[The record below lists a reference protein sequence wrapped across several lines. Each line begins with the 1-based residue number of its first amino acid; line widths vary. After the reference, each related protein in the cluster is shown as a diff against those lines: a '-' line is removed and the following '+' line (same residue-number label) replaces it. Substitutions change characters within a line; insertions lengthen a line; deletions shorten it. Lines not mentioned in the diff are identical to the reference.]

1 MRCLK
6 CANELKKEDIGV
18 VNHYLI
24 TPNKILFEKREL
36 HCPLCGYIL
45 ARKEFNKELR
55 RGAPDEANES

>member
-1 MRCLK
+1 MRCTR

-36 HCPLCGYIL
+36 YCPICGYIL
-45 ARKEFNKELR
+45 ARKEFNKELV
-55 RGAPDEANES
+55 GGVSDEANES